1 MVQMRRPPDLG
12 ASVEWRL
19 VMSAIFELFRDDA
32 GCYRFRLKSASGEVV
47 ALSDTYATRNGA
59 EVAIESI
66 RRSAATAF
74 VDDKTQISMFEPS
87 VEGG

>member
-1 MVQMRRPPDLG
+1 MVLVRRPPDLG
-12 ASVEWRL
+12 TSVEWRL
-19 VMSAIFELFRDDA
+19 GMSAIFELFRDDA

-47 ALSDTYATRNGA
+47 ALSDTYATRDGA

-66 RRSAATAF
+66 RQSAATAF
-74 VDDKTQISMFEPS
+74 VDDKTRASVFAPA